1 MPKITRKEFIENLEN
16 FLNKRI
22 LVQNKGYVGFKIVL
36 EKLKYEIIEDILYLK
51 DIESQNLIEINLN
64 IINYI
69 ESNSDTIICLLDD
82 NMDTVIEIK
91 EK

>member
-1 MPKITRKEFIENLEN
+1 MKKNNNP
-16 FLNKRI
+16 
-22 LVQNKGYVGFKIVL
+22 
-36 EKLKYEIIEDILYLK
+36 ILYMQNHYFHRQDFSTLQEMLYFVGNEYSDKPAFILK

>member
-22 LVQNKGYVGFKIVL
+22 FVQNKGYVGFKIVL